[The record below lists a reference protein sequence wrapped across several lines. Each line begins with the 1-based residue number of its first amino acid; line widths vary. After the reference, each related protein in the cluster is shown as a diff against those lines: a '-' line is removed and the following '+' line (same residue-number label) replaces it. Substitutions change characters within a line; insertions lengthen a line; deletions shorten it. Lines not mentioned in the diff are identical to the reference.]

1 MKLQWIW
8 WIILLPVILFAA
20 PVHTTY
26 IWHLEQPIYWP
37 DRISVGTPTYE
48 RAWQSINNGGAHPEN
63 DVAGIFSVDDRVAA
77 YQWRPKESIATM
89 TGNDAGAQVTYSGGL
104 AENVQSLADA
114 GAYGY
119 ASSWNTHFQ
128 TARGWPTSGGQPRME
143 MVIISHHH
151 ALCPLIDA
159 NTLEKEIQIYQQLYP
174 QVWGSSPP
182 QSVGF
187 FPPEIAFSER
197 MIPAL
202 VENGISWVFV
212 GSNHIS
218 RAIENFPLVLGTGGE
233 NCDPPNQADQINP
246 SQSNWFSLTISR
258 GCTPTDA
265 YPYSFQP
272 HYAQYVD
279 PETQAVS
286 QIIVV
291 PVAQAM
297 SWQDGYQ
304 MYGTGDIDEVA
315 WANDQTYPMLVVLGH
330 DGDNAWGGGYSYYI
344 ESVPSFTAEAVSK
357 GYEPTTVPEYLADH
371 PVAPGDVVHVED
383 GAWVNAD
390 SDFGSPD
397 FINWNWPLYDAYGN
411 FDIANGWALDER
423 NWAVITAAQNR
434 VETAEQI
441 AGGVSIANI
450 QDPLAGSPSNA
461 DLAWHFF
468 LASLNSGYMYYGTS
482 LDMEVKPSLACNW
495 GAHYADMVIGGGSG
509 DATAPSIWVP
519 QQMPHNPGAIG
530 YGSLWGY
537 QQVHHSRDFWVWTF
551 VYDVNGVEEATF
563 YYRLDNDGVNPI
575 ASLQNETF
583 AGGAEV
589 TSWRTLPMTR
599 CIFPAENVYSDP
611 SINFDIMP
619 DYIADEYYIHVTE
632 SEIVDSGDVLV
643 DYFVEAIDSLGYIK
657 RSPIQHTYVG
667 SGGGAGP
674 SDVVW
679 WWPETPEAGETVTV
693 YYDADLGT
701 LPPGTNPVYIH
712 IGHSGWQE
720 ILNPDPTMTFDADS
734 QAWRYTYSIPVTAT
748 TVDFVFNDGM
758 GNWDNNGGNDW
769 HITVTGGGV
778 PGFVMDG
785 QLERSAE
792 LEGQNGSYNLWA
804 DFNGEYFY
812 VATDRA
818 QGTGNDRFI
827 FLAEQPSS
835 MTGAPW
841 AKSGQVAAWDA
852 YLAEEADNGWSG
864 WFDNTGV
871 AANATGSVLEGS
883 LSLTGEYGSIPDQI
897 WVALGIYT
905 TPDGGSLVEQ
915 VPDAVTP
922 NGNIEADEWIEINL
936 GGPEELTIAVDGL
949 DAVLNWSAA
958 FGASSYQI
966 HLTSTPFETLSES
979 TKLTTVTSS
988 PYTHEGVLAGYTKG
1002 FYRIIAEY

>member
-1 MKLQWIW
+1 
-8 WIILLPVILFAA
+8 
-20 PVHTTY
+20 
-26 IWHLEQPIYWP
+26 
-37 DRISVGTPTYE
+37 
-48 RAWQSINNGGAHPEN
+48 
-63 DVAGIFSVDDRVAA
+63 
-77 YQWRPKESIATM
+77 
-89 TGNDAGAQVTYSGGL
+89 
-104 AENVQSLADA
+104 
-114 GAYGY
+114 
-119 ASSWNTHFQ
+119 
-128 TARGWPTSGGQPRME
+128 
-143 MVIISHHH
+143 
-151 ALCPLIDA
+151 
-159 NTLEKEIQIYQQLYP
+159 
-174 QVWGSSPP
+174 
-182 QSVGF
+182 
-187 FPPEIAFSER
+187 R

-218 RAIENFPLVLGTGGE
+218 RAVENFPLVLGTGGE
-233 NCDPPNQADQINP
+233 NCDPPNQADQINA

-304 MYGTGDIDEVA
+304 MYGTGDIDEIA
-315 WANDQTYPMLVVLGH
+315 WANNPTYPMLVVLGH
-330 DGDNAWGGGYSYYI
+330 DGDNAWGGGYSYYM
-344 ESVPSFTAEAVSK
+344 ESVASFTAEAVSQ
-357 GYEPTTVPEYLADH
+357 GYEPTVVPEYLADH

-390 SDFGSPD
+390 GDFGSPD

-411 FDIANGWALDER
+411 FDIADGWALDER

-450 QDPLAGSPSNA
+450 QNPLAGSPSNA

-495 GAHYADMVIGGGSG
+495 GTHYADMVIGGGSG
-509 DATAPSIWVP
+509 DATAPSIWIP

-530 YGSLWGY
+530 YGSLWSY
-537 QQVHHSRDFWVWTF
+537 QQIHHSRDFWVWTF
-551 VYDVNGVEEATF
+551 VYDVNGVEDVTF

-575 ASLQNETF
+575 ASIQNETF

-589 TSWRTLPMTR
+589 TSWRMLPMTR
-599 CIFPAENVYSDP
+599 RIFPAENVYSDP

-619 DYIADEYYIHVTE
+619 DYIADEYYIHVME

-643 DYFVEAIDSLGYIK
+643 DYFIEAIDSLGYIK

-674 SDVVW
+674 SDIVW
-679 WWPETPEAGETVTV
+679 WWPESPEAGETVTI

-712 IGHSGWQE
+712 IGHSGWQG
-720 ILNPDPTMTFDADS
+720 ILSPDPTMTFDADS
-734 QAWRYTYSIPVTAT
+734 QAWRYTYSIPMTAT
-748 TVDFVFNDGM
+748 TVDFVFNDGL
-758 GNWDNNGGNDW
+758 GNWDNNGGSDW
-769 HITVTGGGV
+769 HITVSGGGV
-778 PGFVMDG
+778 PGFEMDG
-785 QLERSAE
+785 QLESSAE
-792 LEGQNGSYNLWA
+792 LVGQNGSYHLWA

-827 FLAEQPSS
+827 LLAEQPGSMQSS
-835 MTGAPW
+835 PW

-852 YLAEEADNGWSG
+852 FLAEEADNGWSG
-864 WFDNTGV
+864 WFDNTGS
-871 AANATGSVLEGS
+871 AANASGAVSEGTLS
-883 LSLTGEYGSIPDQI
+883 LSGEYGSVPEQI
-897 WVALGIYT
+897 WIALGAYQT
-905 TPDGGSLVEQ
+905 SDGGTLVEQ

-936 GGPEELTIAVDGL
+936 GGPDELTMAVDGS
-949 DAVLNWSAA
+949 DAILNWNAA
-958 FGASSYQI
+958 FGASGYQI

-979 TKLTTVTSS
+979 TRLTTVPSS
-988 PYTHEGVLAGYTKG
+988 PYTHVGVLAGYTKG
-1002 FYRIIAEY
+1002 FYRVVAEY